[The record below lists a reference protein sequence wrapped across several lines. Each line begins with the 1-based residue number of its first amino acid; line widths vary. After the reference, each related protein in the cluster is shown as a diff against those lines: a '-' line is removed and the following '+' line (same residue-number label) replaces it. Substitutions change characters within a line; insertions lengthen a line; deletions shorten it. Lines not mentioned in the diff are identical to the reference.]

1 MVLQSEAHSRR
12 SRRPAT
18 VANETLVLF
27 TPEEWHTMARLLRL
41 TPRQLAVAELL
52 CAECSQRDMARRL
65 ELSMDT
71 VRTHLRALYARL
83 RVQSRVGV
91 VVRLV
96 LAQRELLA
104 APRTEAMLDMGLAPT
119 FGVRAADA
127 IGRGGPG
134 LV

>member
-1 MVLQSEAHSRR
+1 MVLQSEAQSGR
-12 SRRPAT
+12 SRRPT
-18 VANETLVLF
+18 IVANEPLVLF
-27 TPEEWHTMARLLRL
+27 TPQEWGTVARLLGL
-41 TPRQLAVAELL
+41 TPRQLNVAELL

-65 ELSMDT
+65 GLSMDT

-83 RVQSRVGV
+83 HVQSRVGV

-96 LAQRELLA
+96 LAQRELSDA
-104 APRTEAMLDMGLAPT
+104 ARVEPLLDMDRAPV
-119 FGVRAADA
+119 FGARAEDA

>member
-1 MVLQSEAHSRR
+1 MVLESEAQPGRP
-12 SRRPAT
+12 RRPAT
-18 VANETLVLF
+18 VADETLVLF
-27 TPEEWHTMARLLRL
+27 TPEEWRTVARLLRL

-52 CAECSQRDMARRL
+52 CQEYSQRDMARRL

-83 RVQSRVGV
+83 HVQSRVGV

-96 LAQRELLA
+96 LAQRELLN
-104 APRTEAMLDMGLAPT
+104 APRTEPMLDVGLAPA
-119 FGVRAADA
+119 FDARAE
-127 IGRGGPG
+127 IPIVQGGPG